1 MRLREAGQTAGSD
14 RQKKQQKRGQGMAQL
29 WGGRFTKETDKL
41 VYNFNASISFDKR
54 FYEQDIRGSIAH
66 VTMLAK
72 QGILTDE
79 EKEQIIDGLEGIKR
93 DVESGALAITDEY
106 EDIHSFVEANLIDRI
121 GDAGKKLHTG
131 RSRNDQVA
139 LDMKLYTRDEIT
151 ELDGLLKEM
160 LETLLTLMKENTE
173 TYMPGF
179 THLQKAQP
187 ITLAHHMGAY
197 FEMFKRDR
205 QRMKD
210 IYKRMNLCP
219 LGSGALAGT
228 TYPLDREYTAE
239 FLGFDGPTLNSMDS
253 VSDRDYLIELLSAMS
268 TVMMHLSRFSEEVII
283 WNSNEYKFVEID
295 DAYSTGSSIM
305 PQKKNPDIAELVRGK
320 TGRVYGALMSLL
332 TTMKGIPLA
341 YNKDMQEDKE
351 LVFDAIDTTKGCLA
365 LFTGMLKT
373 IRFNKDCM
381 EESAKHGFTNATDAA
396 DYLVNHGVP
405 FRDAHGIVGQLVLYC
420 LEKKIALDDMTLEEF
435 KAISPVFEEDIY
447 EAISM
452 KTCVEMRNTIG
463 APGKAAM
470 EKVIEAEEAY
480 LNAE

>member
-1 MRLREAGQTAGSD
+1 
-14 RQKKQQKRGQGMAQL
+14 MAQL

-41 VYNFNASISFDKR
+41 VYNFNASISFDQK
-54 FYEQDIRGSIAH
+54 FYRQDIEGSMAH
-66 VTMLAK
+66 VKMLAK
-72 QGILTDE
+72 QNILTEDE
-79 EKEQIIDGLEGIKR
+79 KNQILAGLEGILK
-93 DVESGALAITDEY
+93 DVEAGTLAITDEY

-139 LDMKLYTRDEIT
+139 LDMKLYTRHEIA
-151 ELDGLLKEM
+151 ELDGLLKQL
-160 LETLLTLMKENTE
+160 LEAVLAIMENNTE

-205 QRMKD
+205 ERLCD
-210 IYKRMNLCP
+210 IYKRMNYCP

-228 TYPLDREYTAE
+228 TYPLDRAYTAQ
-239 FLGFDGPTLNSMDS
+239 LLDFDGPTLNSMDS
-253 VSDRDYLIELLSAMS
+253 VADRDYVIELLSALS
-268 TVMMHLSRFSEEVII
+268 TIMMHLSRFSEEIII
-283 WNSNEYKFVEID
+283 WNSNEYRFVEID

-320 TGRVYGALMSLL
+320 TGRVYGALMSIL

-351 LVFDAIDTTKGCLA
+351 LTFDAIDTVKGCVA
-365 LFTGMLKT
+365 LFTGMLETLKF
-373 IRFNKDCM
+373 RKDVM
-381 EESAKHGFTNATDAA
+381 RESAMKGFTNATDAA

-405 FRDAHGIVGQLVLYC
+405 FRDAHGIIGRLVLYC
-420 LEKKIALDDMTLEEF
+420 IEKDKAIDELSLTEL
-435 KAISPVFEEDIY
+435 KAISPVFEQDVY
-447 EAISM
+447 EAVSLE
-452 KTCVEMRNTIG
+452 TCVNKRMTIG
-463 APGKAAM
+463 APGPEAM
-470 EKVIEAEEAY
+470 KEVIRIHKEY
-480 LNAE
+480 LNQ